1 MQDAFRDRGWSGEG
15 DQDECQAILK
25 TVAALATSAL
35 AFAGL
40 AGSAAAQTSRL
51 DEIVKRDKLIV
62 ATFGTAPPFC
72 FADDKGQLVGFDI
85 DIAKLIA
92 KYLLGD
98 EKKIEFMTVTSEGR
112 WPAVN
117 SGRADFGIASTT
129 IYPDRALRVAFT
141 RPYIDSGISVLVRK
155 DANIDSVA
163 ALNDAKF
170 TLANLSNPQMIDRQK
185 RFMPNVKV
193 LDLRHAERHVP
204 RRQERPSAGH
214 ADGFAGDR
222 LVRREQQRA
231 EDAAREPGQHPGQ
244 RDLHEAGRLHALAL
258 PRHRRGRARR
268 RLALQRLHRRLQEV
282 VRPQPAAA
290 ALLRVRGRSNRL
302 RGGPR
307 PARPS
312 AFFAPV
318 QLQDRSCRPRSR

>member
-1 MQDAFRDRGWSGEG
+1 MKPKFVHKA
-15 DQDECQAILK
+15 A
-25 TVAALATSAL
+25 AALAAAIMLLT
-35 AFAGL
+35 GL
-40 AGSAAAQTSRL
+40 VSGAAAQTSRL

-72 FADDKGQLVGFDI
+72 FTDDKGQLVGFDI

-98 EKKIEFMTVTSEGR
+98 EKKIEFITVTSEGR

-117 SGRADFGIASTT
+117 SGRADFGIATTT

-163 ALNDAKF
+163 ALNNSKF

-193 LDLRHAERHVP
+193 LTFDTA
-204 RRQERPSAGH
+204 SAMFLAVKSGQ
-214 ADGFAGDR
+214 AQAMQMDSPVIDWYAANNSEMKTLPENLGNIQGNAIFMKPGDFTLWR
-222 LVRREQQRA
+222 YLDTVVGELTTGSRYSDYTDVFKKWFGRNPPPQRFY
-231 EDAAREPGQHPGQ
+231 AA
-244 RDLHEAGRLHALAL
+244 
-258 PRHRRGRARR
+258 
-268 RLALQRLHRRLQEV
+268 V
-282 VRPQPAAA
+282 
-290 ALLRVRGRSNRL
+290 SK
-302 RGGPR
+302 
-307 PARPS
+307 
-312 AFFAPV
+312 
-318 QLQDRSCRPRSR
+318 